1 MIRAAALAPEIAA
14 PLKRRQL
21 LRLMTLGALCLAG
34 VELAAAVAP
43 FLRANKPPA
52 VGKPVT
58 VGTKAEILAEF
69 AASNDRPILFQQGR
83 FFLMHAPG
91 GIAAAYRK
99 CTHLGCIVPFAA
111 AEDRFHCACH
121 QSIYDKRTAVVISG
135 PAPRPLDLFAI
146 ATSESGDLVVDTN
159 PLRAIVRQDNR
170 WDPAHLQI
178 AD

>member
-1 MIRAAALAPEIAA
+1 MIRSAVLSSDVA

-21 LRLMTLGALCLAG
+21 LRLMTLGALSLAG

-43 FLRANKPPA
+43 FLRVNKPPA
-52 VGKPVT
+52 VGKPVV
-58 VGTKAEILAEF
+58 VGTKAEILAQF
-69 AASNDRPILFQQGR
+69 AATNDRPILFQQGR

-111 AEDRFHCACH
+111 AEDRFHCVCH

-146 ATSESGDLVVDTN
+146 TTSESGELVVDTN
-159 PLRAIVRQDNR
+159 PLRVIVRQDNR
-170 WDPAHLQI
+170 WDPAHLHI
-178 AD
+178 PE